1 VRKVGVI
8 GLGNIG
14 LEIASKLMTAG
25 FNVTGHSR
33 SPKNELVKQG
43 LTWADSVDTLCQ
55 AADVIIHCLPSASVL
70 ESVVTKE
77 LPSVKPGQIV
87 IDISSY
93 DLQDKENAA
102 KRLAASGVVML
113 DCEVSGLP
121 SMLANGT
128 ATIFQSGDRA
138 AVNSLEE
145 VFAAISQKC
154 FYLGEFGTAT
164 TMKLF
169 ANAMVAVHN
178 LMGAEILNLA
188 AQSGVDPTAVFDI
201 LKNSAGGS
209 TTFTNKAPIMLSR
222 EFTDGAGPFR
232 NMFHYMSR
240 VKALADESGAST
252 PLIDTT
258 LQYFQ
263 QAEVEGRGDQDIAA
277 IIELLEN
284 EK

>member
-1 VRKVGVI
+1 MKKVGVI

-14 LEIASKLMTAG
+14 FEVASKLIAAG
-25 FNVTGHSR
+25 FTVIGYSP
-33 SPKNELVKQG
+33 SPKDELVQQG
-43 LTWADSVDTLCQ
+43 LAWADSVETLCE
-55 AADVIIHCLPSASVL
+55 ATDTIIHCLPSASVL

-77 LPSVKPGQIV
+77 LTSVKPGQIV
-87 IDISSY
+87 VDISSY

-102 KRLAASGVVML
+102 QRLAVSGVVML

-121 SMLANGT
+121 SMLSNGT
-128 ATIFQSGDRA
+128 ATIFQSGDKA
-138 AVNSLEE
+138 AVDSLEE
-145 VFAAISQKC
+145 IFTAISHKC

-188 AQSGVDPTAVFDI
+188 ARSDVDPEAVFDI

-209 TTFTNKAPIMLSR
+209 TTFSNKAPIMLSR
-222 EFTDGAGPFR
+222 EFADGAGPFR

-240 VKALADESGAST
+240 VKALADESGAAT

-258 LQYFQ
+258 LKYFQ

-277 IIELLEN
+277 IIELLES